1 MEGIMFWLKIVG
13 QIFEAVGK
21 ALQYISG

>member
-1 MEGIMFWLKIVG
+1 MEDIMFWLKIVG

-21 ALQYISG
+21 ALQYIGG